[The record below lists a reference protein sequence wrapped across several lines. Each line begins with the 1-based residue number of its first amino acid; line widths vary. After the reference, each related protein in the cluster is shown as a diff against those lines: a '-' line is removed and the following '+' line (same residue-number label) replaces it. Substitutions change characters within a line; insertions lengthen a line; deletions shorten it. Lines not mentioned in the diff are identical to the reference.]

1 MNADPKAAPLAFRKM
16 QGCGNDFVVLDARR
30 QPLSV
35 AGAPARALADRRF
48 GIGCDSV
55 IVIERMDGADAR
67 MRVINADGSEAE
79 NCGNAARCI
88 ARLIA
93 AETGKADVRIRVVQG
108 PLDCVVHDD
117 LSVSVDM
124 GAPRLDWT
132 EIPLAERM
140 DTRRLDVKVGPIDAP
155 VLHTPSAVSMGNP
168 HCVFFVEDV
177 NAHAIDRIGPMIEH
191 HPLFPE
197 RTNVA
202 FAQILSRT
210 HIRLRMWE
218 RGVGVTLACGTGA
231 CATLVA
237 ANRRGLAER
246 KATITLDGGDL
257 AIEWRESDGH
267 VIMTGPASES
277 FHGVVDADLAR
288 LMRGE
293 AP

>member
-1 MNADPKAAPLAFRKM
+1 MNAPSPIAPLAFRKM
-16 QGCGNDFVVLDARR
+16 QGCGNDFVVLDARA
-30 QPLSV
+30 QALSV

-55 IVIERMDGADAR
+55 IVMEKAEGADLR

-79 NCGNAARCI
+79 NCGNAARCV
-88 ARLIA
+88 AKLAA
-93 AETGKADVRIRVVQG
+93 AETGKSRIRIRVAQG
-108 PLDCVVHDD
+108 LLDCTINDNG
-117 LSVSVDM
+117 SVSVDM
-124 GAPRLDWT
+124 GAPRLDWQ

-155 VLHTPSAVSMGNP
+155 VLHTPAGVSMGNP
-168 HCVFFVEDV
+168 HCIFFVEDA

-197 RTNVA
+197 RTNVE

-210 HIRLRMWE
+210 HIRLRVWE
-218 RGVGVTLACGTGA
+218 RGVGITMACGTGA

-237 ANRRGLAER
+237 AHRRGLVER
-246 KATITLDGGDL
+246 KATLTLDGGDL
-257 AIEWRESDGH
+257 EIEWREADSH
-267 VIMTGPASES
+267 VIMTGPAAES
-277 FHGVVDADLAR
+277 FHGAVDADLAR
-288 LMRGE
+288 LMQTG

>member
-1 MNADPKAAPLAFRKM
+1 MNAIPQTSPLHFRKM
-16 QGCGNDFVVLDARR
+16 QGCGNDFVVLDART

-55 IVIERMDGADAR
+55 IVMEKTDGADLR

-79 NCGNAARCI
+79 NCGNAARCV
-88 ARLIA
+88 ARLAA
-93 AETGKADVRIRVVQG
+93 AEAGKSRIRIRVVQG
-108 PLDCVVHDD
+108 LLDCAVNADG
-117 LSVSVDM
+117 SVSVDM
-124 GAPRLDWT
+124 GAPRLDWQ

-140 DTRRLDVKVGPIDAP
+140 DTRRLDIKVGPIDAP
-155 VLHTPSAVSMGNP
+155 VLHTPAAVSMGNP

-177 NAHAIDRIGPMIEH
+177 TAHAIDRIGPMIEH

-197 RTNVA
+197 RTNVE

-210 HIRLRMWE
+210 HIRLRVWE
-218 RGVGVTLACGTGA
+218 RGVGITMACGTGA

-237 ANRRGLAER
+237 AQRRGLVER
-246 KATITLDGGDL
+246 RATITLDGGDL
-257 AIEWRESDGH
+257 EIEWREADSH

-277 FHGVVDADLAR
+277 FHGIVDADLAR
-288 LMRGE
+288 LMQGA